1 MAVQVESSD
10 SWFDTTS
17 QNKTQNNINMEK
29 NKIALII
36 PGSLWYAP
44 YVRNYTR
51 ILDEEKVEYGIISWN
66 REGDDKPEG
75 FQYNERCQKGHGSA
89 GFSAY
94 KGYIKFIKQTIK
106 EQGFNRIIVFGP
118 QMTCLLSTY
127 LLLHFRKRY
136 MIDYRDLSIEQKPGF
151 KQLFALMLKFSCA
164 NVISSPGFKRC
175 LPKRYYYLS
184 HNFDERAVREALENK
199 SSETSFNIE
208 NGIDILT
215 IGAIRDFS
223 SNIEVTKAI
232 ANQDGFTLRFVG
244 RGQGTVERLQAYCDE
259 VKATNV
265 SFVGGY
271 NKPEEAGYV
280 KTSTFMNIF
289 YPRVITHDTALSNR
303 FYNSLIYRKPMI
315 VTKDT
320 IQGDYAEKYNVGVV
334 VADCSNLINDLKAF
348 LQQDYKEYCK
358 RCDGLLMQ
366 FLDDQNQF
374 VKAVK
379 AFAK

>member
-1 MAVQVESSD
+1 M
-10 SWFDTTS
+10 
-17 QNKTQNNINMEK
+17 
-29 NKIALII
+29 KIALVL
-36 PGSLWYAP
+36 PGSIWYAP
-44 YVRNYTR
+44 YVRNYTH

-127 LLLHFRKRY
+127 LLLHFRNRY

-175 LPKRYYYLS
+175 LPRRDYYLS

-208 NGIDILT
+208 NDIDILT

-244 RGQGTVERLQAYCDE
+244 RGQGTVEKLQAYCDE
-259 VKATNV
+259 VKASNV
-265 SFVGGY
+265 SFIGGY

-289 YPRVITHDTALSNR
+289 YPRIITHDTALSNR

-320 IQGDYAEKYNVGVV
+320 IQGDYAEKYNVGVAV
-334 VADCSNLINDLKAF
+334 TDCSNLTNDLKAF

-358 RCDGLLMQ
+358 RCDGLLMK
-366 FLDDQNQF
+366 FLNDQYEFVEAVKKF
-374 VKAVK
+374 VK
-379 AFAK
+379 

>member
-1 MAVQVESSD
+1 M
-10 SWFDTTS
+10 
-17 QNKTQNNINMEK
+17 
-29 NKIALII
+29 KIALVL
-36 PGSLWYAP
+36 PGSIWYAP

-51 ILDEEKVEYGIISWN
+51 ILDEEKVEYGIFSWN

-127 LLLHFRKRY
+127 LLLHFRNRY

-175 LPKRYYYLS
+175 LPRRDYYLS
-184 HNFDERAVREALENK
+184 HNFDERAVREALENQTL
-199 SSETSFNIE
+199 ETSFNVE

-244 RGQGTVERLQAYCDE
+244 RGQGTVEKLQAYCDE

-280 KTSTFMNIF
+280 KTSTYMNIF
-289 YPRVITHDTALSNR
+289 YPRIITHDTALSNR

-320 IQGDYAEKYNVGVV
+320 IQGDYAEKYNVGVAV
-334 VADCSNLINDLKAF
+334 TDCSNLTNDLKAF

-358 RCDGLLMQ
+358 RCDGLLME
-366 FLDDQNQF
+366 FLNDQYEFVEAVKKF
-374 VKAVK
+374 VK
-379 AFAK
+379 